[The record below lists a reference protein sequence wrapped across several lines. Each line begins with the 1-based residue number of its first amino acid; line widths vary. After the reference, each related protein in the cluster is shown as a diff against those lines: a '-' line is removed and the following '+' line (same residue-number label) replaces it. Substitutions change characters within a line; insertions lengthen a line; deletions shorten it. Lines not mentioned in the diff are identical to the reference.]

1 MVYRTALFSKTLNDP
16 YPGFQGYA
24 IFYAEYSETVRD
36 TNINLMEYYG
46 LTYALLNSVISNDL
60 E

>member
-1 MVYRTALFSKTLNDP
+1 MVYRTFKDLERPLPRFSRLR
-16 YPGFQGYA
+16 YF
-24 IFYAEYSETVRD
+24 FYAEYSETVRD